1 MGVTRDKASLIISV
15 ITIVLCTGTGAFIT
29 LLYLNNY
36 MMNEARQIRT
46 SISIIDNSTSELSDV
61 MLSSDKE
68 GKSENAADPVTG
80 TSYFRWGS
88 DSCPPSS
95 ELVYSGKLAC
105 MTECSRG
112 KGHIFLEN

>member
-1 MGVTRDKASLIISV
+1 MY
-15 ITIVLCTGTGAFIT
+15 TGAIIT
-29 LLYLNNY
+29 LLYLNNC
-36 MMNEARQIRT
+36 MMNGIRQIRT
-46 SISIIDNSTSELSDV
+46 SISIIIDNSTSELSDV
-61 MLSSDKE
+61 MLSRDKE

-80 TSYFRWGS
+80 TSYFRWGR

-105 MTECSRG
+105 MTECSSG

>member
-1 MGVTRDKASLIISV
+1 MMRESQGKVSLFLSV
-15 ITIVLCTGTGAFIT
+15 ITIVICSGIMVT
-29 LLYLNNY
+29 LFNLDRL

-46 SISIIDNSTSELSDV
+46 DISIIDNSTSELSDV
-61 MLSSDKE
+61 MLYRDTE

-80 TSYFRWGS
+80 TSYFRWGR

-105 MTECSRG
+105 MTECSSG

>member
-15 ITIVLCTGTGAFIT
+15 ITIVFCTGVIIT
-29 LLYLNNY
+29 LLYLNNE
-36 MMNEARQIRT
+36 MMNGIRQIRT

-61 MLSSDKE
+61 MLSRDKE

-80 TSYFRWGS
+80 TSYFRWGR

-105 MTECSRG
+105 MTECSSG